1 MEDKKSKS
9 KKESKIKEIS
19 KIKNKSKS
27 NKSKSKKSI
36 SKKENNSISK
46 SENILGRIYREHGE
60 LDEIYNM
67 RIEFIKN
74 VIQNKKV
81 PKKVSFL
88 PFLHSI
94 SFIHAYKQKYYYIY
108 PKEIEDEY
116 QKLL

>member
-27 NKSKSKKSI
+27 KKSI
-36 SKKENNSISK
+36 SKKENNNISK
-46 SENILGRIYREHGE
+46 SNTILGRIYREHGE

-81 PKKVSFL
+81 PKKVCFL

-94 SFIHAYKQKYYYIY
+94 SFIHAYKQKYDYTY
-108 PKEIEDEY
+108 PKDIEDEY